1 MELNRVET
9 VANSPSVGAFDWQL
23 IYKELQGNA
32 FSVLLVFAIIAAW
45 VNKTYGK
52 KFESFLERFLE
63 LQNKVV
69 ITLDKAMDHLEKV
82 ELSNVRAQEDQVRAQ
97 TERAQVIETLGRIEA
112 KVESLGQKP

>member
-1 MELNRVET
+1 MESNRVIATQSE
-9 VANSPSVGAFDWQL
+9 AQAAIDWSFVISKL
-23 IYKELQGNA
+23 ESNA
-32 FSVLLVFAIIAAW
+32 FSVLMVFAVIAVW

-69 ITLDKAMDHLEKV
+69 VTLDRAMEHLEKV
-82 ELSNVRAQEDQVRAQ
+82 EVSNVKAQEDQVRAQ

-112 KVESLGQKP
+112 KIEALQKE